1 MRVLAI
7 DASLRNTGVA
17 IVDANNGKPQSVYFG
32 TIHNKSAMRPSSCLV
47 CIRDRLAELI
57 REHAPDCC
65 ALESVIYV
73 QSYKTAIILGAARG
87 AAILAAAE
95 KGLPVFEYPPKR
107 IKQSTVGRGGARQ
120 ESGRVHGARAAWSN
134 RNAGCRRRRRAGNR
148 SYSPAHARGSGAWSS
163 GRNANMNLADGTTGA
178 ERRLAKT
185 FGTAARPNLHVRWL
199 GRTEFAHALALQ
211 EELAAKKREDASL
224 EDQLLL
230 LEHEP
235 VYTIG
240 RTPDRSSL
248 SATGRIRRGELGAA
262 HLPHPVFSINR
273 GGQATYH
280 GPGQLMGYP
289 IIDLRRCG
297 QDLHKYLRWLEQLL
311 IDLLAQYDIAA
322 QRRES
327 LTGVWV
333 ENRKIASIGVGV
345 RHWITMHGFALNV
358 GGDLS
363 PFDHIV
369 PCGINDVAITSMEK
383 ETKKSF
389 TVASVAPTLEKLTL
403 DSIVTL
409 RVAPETQVMNA

>member
-1 MRVLAI
+1 M
-7 DASLRNTGVA
+7 
-17 IVDANNGKPQSVYFG
+17 
-32 TIHNKSAMRPSSCLV
+32 
-47 CIRDRLAELI
+47 
-57 REHAPDCC
+57 
-65 ALESVIYV
+65 
-73 QSYKTAIILGAARG
+73 
-87 AAILAAAE
+87 
-95 KGLPVFEYPPKR
+95 
-107 IKQSTVGRGGARQ
+107 
-120 ESGRVHGARAAWSN
+120 
-134 RNAGCRRRRRAGNR
+134 
-148 SYSPAHARGSGAWSS
+148 
-163 GRNANMNLADGTTGA
+163 
-178 ERRLAKT
+178 
-185 FGTAARPNLHVRWL
+185 RWL

-248 SATGRIRRGELGAA
+248 LGSA

-358 GGDLS
+358 CGDLS

-369 PCGINDVAITSMEK
+369 PCGINNVAMTSMEK

-389 TVASVAPTLEKLTL
+389 TVANIARAVEKLAL

-409 RVAPETQVMNA
+409 RVASETQVMNA